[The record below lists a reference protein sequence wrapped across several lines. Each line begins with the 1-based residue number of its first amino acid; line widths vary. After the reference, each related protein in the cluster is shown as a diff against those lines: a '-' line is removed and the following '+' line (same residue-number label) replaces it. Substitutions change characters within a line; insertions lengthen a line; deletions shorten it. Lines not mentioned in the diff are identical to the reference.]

1 MKLIPTIAAALVLGA
16 TTIVNANA
24 ASTPLWIGQLV
35 QTDDADRTVVIEQGT
50 RYVNVTQGEKVK
62 FVANGKEY
70 VIDFNGVDR
79 NTDLRNLL
87 PAGTLDHEIITY
99 VGQSPFTLPN

>member
-1 MKLIPTIAAALVLGA
+1 MKLTSAIATALLLGV

-35 QTDDADRTVVIEQGT
+35 HTDNADRTIVIEPGT
-50 RYVNVTQGEKVK
+50 RYVNVSQGEKVK
-62 FVANGKEY
+62 FVANGQEY

-79 NTDLRNLL
+79 NTDLRSLL
-87 PAGTLDHEIITY
+87 PAGAVDREIITY
-99 VGQSPFTLPN
+99 VGQSPFNLPN

>member
-16 TTIVNANA
+16 TMIVNANA
-24 ASTPLWIGQLV
+24 ASTPLYIGQLV
-35 QTDDADRTVVIEQGT
+35 QTDDADRTIVIEPGT
-50 RYVNVTQGEKVK
+50 RYVNVTLGEKVK
-62 FVANGKEY
+62 FVANGQEY
-70 VIDFNGVDR
+70 VIDFNGIVR

-87 PAGTLDHEIITY
+87 PAGVLDREIITY